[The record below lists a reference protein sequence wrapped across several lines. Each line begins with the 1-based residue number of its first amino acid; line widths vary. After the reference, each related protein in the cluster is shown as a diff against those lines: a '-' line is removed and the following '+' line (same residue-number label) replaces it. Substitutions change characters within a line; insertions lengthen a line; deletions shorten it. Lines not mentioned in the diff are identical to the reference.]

1 MAVTKEDLRD
11 FTHFANE
18 KLEDGGAATM
28 SDLVCEWEAH
38 RGSGDPIQV
47 DSETLRELAKFFP
60 DVHDEERLRQALG
73 RHDGVTTA
81 EMLGKAMLA
90 AVRAGRA

>member
-11 FTHFANE
+11 FTHFATE
-18 KLEDGGAATM
+18 KLENGGVASM
-28 SDLVCEWEAH
+28 SDLVYEWESH
-38 RGSGDPIQV
+38 RTSREPIQV
-47 DSETLRELAKFFP
+47 DLETIRKLAKFFP
-60 DVHDEERLRQALG
+60 ELSDDELARRAHDRR
-73 RHDGVTTA
+73 DGVTTA